1 MQEVWTR
8 ASHTGT
14 PLAYLLLLHLNN
26 IYVYTRTHALY
37 IYIWIYTPINDL
49 DHPRSFFIDGPRTW
63 SWIWSPKSWSEC
75 GLPSRSVMVSGPRIA
90 WDFVDLK
97 WYWIWY
103 IFKYIYI
110 YIYLYIIIYMYNYI
124 YIYVYIYIFTYIYI
138 CMYVCI
144 KTTWSTSRTVL
155 VFEKLGLLKTKVK
168 TSMTPRLED
177 AIHIWG
183 RSMKSF
189 CRDRICDMFISKNIT
204 IKRNEKEPIH
214 HEQLPTG

>member
-1 MQEVWTR
+1 MCITN
-8 ASHTGT
+8 
-14 PLAYLLLLHLNN
+14 Y
-26 IYVYTRTHALY
+26 ITHP
-37 IYIWIYTPINDL
+37 PINDL

-75 GLPSRSVMVSGPRIA
+75 GMPSRSVMVSGPRIA

-97 WYWIWY
+97 WYWTWMNL
-103 IFKYIYI
+103 IYFHI
-110 YIYLYIIIYMYNYI
+110 
-124 YIYVYIYIFTYIYI
+124 
-138 CMYVCI
+138 CI

-155 VFEKLGLLKTKVK
+155 AFEKLGLLKTKVK
-168 TSMTPRLED
+168 TSMTPRLKD

-183 RSMKSF
+183 RSTKSS
-189 CRDRICDMFISKNIT
+189 CRDRICDRFISKNIT